1 MQCNLFCQWQWCFL
15 FYHQKVSFLHL
26 CYKIL
31 PGRKKQNER
40 RNITRKRCDQHS
52 QKEEPNLQIIRSR
65 HETCFP
71 KSPSDGATVVR
82 HPNVSISRDKELWH
96 LIFGTP
102 TLFTVP
108 TCCLLCCIQIRFFLC
123 LSYVLLVSYPLVSK
137 PIWHLK
143 HMQMCGSKHVCRSLW
158 LALHNRPY
166 RGGTVRN
173 SALWPC

>member
-1 MQCNLFCQWQWCFL
+1 
-15 FYHQKVSFLHL
+15 
-26 CYKIL
+26 
-31 PGRKKQNER
+31 
-40 RNITRKRCDQHS
+40 
-52 QKEEPNLQIIRSR
+52 
-65 HETCFP
+65 
-71 KSPSDGATVVR
+71 
-82 HPNVSISRDKELWH
+82 
-96 LIFGTP
+96 
-102 TLFTVP
+102 
-108 TCCLLCCIQIRFFLC
+108 LC